1 MKKVLV
7 ADDEELIRLSIFR
20 YLTSSGYAVD
30 TVENGKDLVRLLER
44 NTFDIVVTDFNM
56 PEMNAIEV
64 LAKIKEMGKTLPVIV
79 TSADFSEK
87 TIEESL
93 SKGAFKCINKPFHM
107 SDMLNVVNEAT
118 ATSANISDSL
128 NLQSLL

>member
-30 TVENGKDLVRLLER
+30 TACNGKELIRLLEKEK
-44 NTFDIVVTDFNM
+44 FDIVVTDFEM
-56 PEMNAIEV
+56 PELNAIDV
-64 LAKIKEMGKTLPVIV
+64 LVKIREMGIRLPVIV
-79 TSADFSEK
+79 ISAYFSDR

-107 SDMLNVVNEAT
+107 GDMLNVVKEAT
-118 ATSANISDSL
+118 A
-128 NLQSLL
+128 